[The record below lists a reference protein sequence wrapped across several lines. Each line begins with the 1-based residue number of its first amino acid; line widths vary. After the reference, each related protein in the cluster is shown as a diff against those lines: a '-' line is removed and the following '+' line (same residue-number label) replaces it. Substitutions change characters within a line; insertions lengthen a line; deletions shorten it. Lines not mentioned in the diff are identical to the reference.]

1 MSRHKLDENEKKR
14 EKVTVRYRSREMDE
28 LLLQAD
34 LCGLSLSELVR
45 RRSLKLP
52 VIPKTDLKMISE
64 LRRLGGLIK
73 RFFTETGGIYRGKT
87 SPLLD
92 EWREA
97 IIRVGK
103 GGE

>member
-1 MSRHKLDENEKKR
+1 MSRPTLDESEKKKA
-14 EKVTVRYRSREMDE
+14 KVTVRYRTREMEE

-73 RFFTETGGIYRGKT
+73 KLFTETGGIYGDKT
-87 SPLLD
+87 SLLLD
-92 EWREA
+92 ELREA

-103 GGE
+103 GGG